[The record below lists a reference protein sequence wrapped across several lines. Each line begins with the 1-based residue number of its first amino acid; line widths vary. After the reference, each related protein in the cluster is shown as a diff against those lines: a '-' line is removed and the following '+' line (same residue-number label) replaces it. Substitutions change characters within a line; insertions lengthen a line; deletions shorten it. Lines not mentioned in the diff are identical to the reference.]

1 VPRIA
6 SGRLTVMVVPRPG
19 SLSTSIVPAWF
30 FTMSRVT
37 ARPGPVPLPS
47 GLVVKNDSKIF
58 SRCSSA
64 IPVPV
69 FGHPRRHVR
78 DVLDPADLD
87 AHGEPTSTRH
97 RVGGVGDQVD
107 EDLRELITIAQH
119 RRIRLVQDLDGLD
132 ALDAELV
139 RHQDQCALDHLAD
152 VHRLDAGRA
161 ATGEVQLPHPSRHR
175 RSVDAGPVQRKN
187 FAISNVHRIR
197 RL

>member
-1 VPRIA
+1 
-6 SGRLTVMVVPRPG
+6 
-19 SLSTSIVPAWF
+19 
-30 FTMSRVT
+30 
-37 ARPGPVPLPS
+37 
-47 GLVVKNDSKIF
+47 LVVKKDSKIF

-107 EDLRELITIAQH
+107 EDLRELIAIAQH
-119 RRIRLVQDLDGLD
+119 GRIRLVQDLDGLD
-132 ALDAELV
+132 ALGAELV

-152 VHRLDAGRA
+152 VHGLETLGGRRRAKSSCLTRLVIVGRLTLGQSSA
-161 ATGEVQLPHPSRHR
+161 RTSLERPPDQAFMSASAVDSGVRQRPFRGEELGQRCASGGSGTRHR
-175 RSVDAGPVQRKN
+175 DP
-187 FAISNVHRIR
+187 
-197 RL
+197 LP